1 MGDMNTAPHAKTLV
15 FQGQQAEHRLQQMG
29 LSIPMF
35 HDVLLQAY
43 NARVMQT
50 ENSPPAA
57 PGFVMWAEMYKAQ
70 RERLCVRGW
79 RKVDR
84 NNISRTMAPDD
95 SFGIINCT
103 GDKATGQPHA
113 TPTPKRTRGEYSIEL
128 LRSQLSLFPSN
139 DTKGRD
145 SPTTPMLWICLF
157 RVQGGTIFCELSRPA
172 AITDEGVVTLWYE
185 RILLPTIQ
193 PGSGAPL
200 GDQTVSSPL
209 SVPST
214 TPAPQPEVAVRK
226 KKSP

>member
-1 MGDMNTAPHAKTLV
+1 MNTVPQMKTLV
-15 FQGQQAEHRLQQMG
+15 FQGQQADDRLQQMG
-29 LSIPMF
+29 LDTPMF

-43 NARVMQT
+43 NARAMQT

-113 TPTPKRTRGEYSIEL
+113 TPTPKRTRGESSIGL
-128 LRSQLSLFPSN
+128 LRSQLPLFQNN
-139 DTKGRD
+139 DSKSRA
-145 SPTTPMLWICLF
+145 SPTTPVLWICLF

-172 AITDEGVVTLWYE
+172 SVTDDGVVTLWYE
-185 RILLPTIQ
+185 RILLPIIR
-193 PGSGAPL
+193 PGSNAPL
-200 GDQTVSSPL
+200 GSQTGPSSL